1 MEFLKFWWML
11 WWRMSIVA
19 LFWEANLTNGSPSS
33 GIAGAFGAS
42 LAVALVIHL
51 ALKKSLRAFPL
62 IRLVARKPVIISLDS
77 IGEPVREDVSPR
89 ESQGG

>member
-11 WWRMSIVA
+11 WWRMSIVT

-51 ALKKSLRAFPL
+51 ALEKSLRTFPL
-62 IRLVARKPVIISLDS
+62 IRLIARQPVLIDLDPTV
-77 IGEPVREDVSPR
+77 GPPHRDNPLLEP
-89 ESQGG
+89 